1 MPKPQRK
8 TRTEERVG
16 KATLNFPT
24 RQAGGQPQPTVVVGV
39 RTSEVNAENSPLQCI
54 SSGRALGRRTF
65 VEFNLINV
73 SAAAVGFSDV
83 SRRLDMKL
91 LLRPQSMHIG

>member
-8 TRTEERVG
+8 TRTEKRVG

-54 SSGRALGRRTF
+54 SSGRAPGWRTF

-73 SAAAVGFSDV
+73 SAAVGFSDV